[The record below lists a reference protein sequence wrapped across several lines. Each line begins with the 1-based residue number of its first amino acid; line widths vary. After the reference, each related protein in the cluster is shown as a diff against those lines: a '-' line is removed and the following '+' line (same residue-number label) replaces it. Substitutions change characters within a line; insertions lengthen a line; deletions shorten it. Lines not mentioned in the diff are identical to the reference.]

1 MGAHCTS
8 AAGTLPELPR
18 YLESGCFAVRQRMGE
33 AAAERVCRAPFTYRL
48 ILVEYAPMLVPRARV
63 AELVDAVDSKSI
75 GREVVRV
82 QVSPRAPLP
91 FQGPLAGS

>member
-1 MGAHCTS
+1 
-8 AAGTLPELPR
+8 
-18 YLESGCFAVRQRMGE
+18 MGE
-33 AAAERVCRAPFTYRL
+33 AAAECVYRAPFTYRL

-82 QVSPRAPLP
+82 QVSPRAPHH
-91 FQGPLAGS
+91 FQGPNGRLVSRVGAGTLV